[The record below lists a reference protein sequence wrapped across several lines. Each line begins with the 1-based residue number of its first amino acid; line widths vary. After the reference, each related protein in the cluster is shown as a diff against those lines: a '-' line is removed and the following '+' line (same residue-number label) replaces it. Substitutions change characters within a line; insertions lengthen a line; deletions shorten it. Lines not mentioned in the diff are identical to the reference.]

1 MFTITHPARF
11 FRNLGS
17 AALVLAA
24 VVTGPS
30 AMGLTLNGIGTVTDW
45 GIKPFDATMQPTG
58 ITSVRQN
65 NTSPINYGGS
75 IGFRPSGG
83 EPYDHEELHVR
94 NFGSTFQ
101 VLLVTG
107 SLWKAENKFFLGD
120 LLMNTNGAPGFD
132 MGLVTQNASQ
142 GLTAGQVYQNITT
155 AGLQNVSN
163 SYFGN
168 AGIETQVNNTP
179 GQLAAMF
186 VKSGTPTGPVGS
198 INTAKFNYG
207 KVNQNGQNNNEKDTW
222 LYEFTFQLP
231 MNISTVDFQIGW
243 GCGNDVIRVT
253 HVVPPP
259 PGGAVPEP
267 ASAFT
272 GLLAL
277 SALGMRLTRR
287 RCRE

>member
-1 MFTITHPARF
+1 MFTITHPARL
-11 FRNLGS
+11 FRHLGS

-30 AMGLTLNGIGTVTDW
+30 AMGLTLNGSGVVTDW
-45 GIKPFDATMQPTG
+45 GIKPFDASMQPTG

-94 NFGSTFQ
+94 NMGNTFQ

-120 LLMNTNGAPGFD
+120 LLMNTDGVPGFD
-132 MGLVTQNASQ
+132 MGLVTQTASQ
-142 GLTAGQVYQNITT
+142 GLLAGQVYQNITT
-155 AGLQNVSN
+155 AGLQNVSE

-168 AGIETQVNNTP
+168 AGIENQVNNTP
-179 GQLAAMF
+179 GQIGAMF
-186 VKSGTPTGPVGS
+186 VKTGSPVGPVGS
-198 INTAKFNYG
+198 IVTTNFNYG
-207 KVNQNGQNNNEKDTW
+207 NVNQNGQNNNEKNTY

-231 MNISTVDFQIGW
+231 MNITSVDFQIGW
-243 GCGNDVIRVT
+243 GCGNDVIRAT
-253 HVVPPP
+253 HIVPP
-259 PGGAVPEP
+259 GNAVPEP
-267 ASAFT
+267 ATAMM

-277 SALGMRLTRR
+277 SALGMGLTRR
-287 RCRE
+287 R